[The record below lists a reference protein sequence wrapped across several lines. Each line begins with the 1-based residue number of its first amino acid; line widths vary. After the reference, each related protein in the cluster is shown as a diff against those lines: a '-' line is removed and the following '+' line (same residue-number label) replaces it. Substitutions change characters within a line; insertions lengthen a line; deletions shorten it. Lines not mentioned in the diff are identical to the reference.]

1 MRFTDVRLEDNK
13 EVFFADHQP
22 YFMDDLSRFE
32 IERSGCLAVKDKGH
46 AAIAIVFNIGVPFE
60 GDSVI
65 QSLDKIAKSVTG
77 TIDAF
82 DALGLRGLFH

>member
-1 MRFTDVRLEDNK
+1 M
-13 EVFFADHQP
+13 
-22 YFMDDLSRFE
+22 
-32 IERSGCLAVKDKGH
+32 LAVKDKGH

-82 DALGLRGLFH
+82 DALGLRGLFD